1 VDEIT
6 VRPGKR
12 VTIRYDGPLTAEQ
25 AGSMRRRLA
34 EALPGVEVVVV
45 LVGQHHAREHHGQ
58 AVVTA
63 AVDGELL

>member
-1 VDEIT
+1 
-6 VRPGKR
+6 
-12 VTIRYDGPLTAEQ
+12 
-25 AGSMRRRLA
+25 MRRRLA